1 MKFSRD
7 MPWHVP
13 TFNNTI
19 MNLSKLNRV
28 THRDIG
34 YLIAGLTIIYA
45 ISGIALNHKNNWNPN
60 YIFDNR
66 EFTTSVPVDRQ
77 SFNDETAMKII
88 ESIGTDIEY
97 KAFHFPTGNKVT
109 IFIDGGFIQVKTTG
123 EGVIEKISKRPI
135 FYQLNFL
142 HYNPG
147 RWWKYFS
154 DIFCIA
160 LITVTITGLFIIKG
174 KNGITKRGAI
184 LTIIGIILPLLFLL
198 IY

>member
-1 MKFSRD
+1 
-7 MPWHVP
+7 
-13 TFNNTI
+13 
-19 MNLSKLNRV
+19 
-28 THRDIG
+28 
-34 YLIAGLTIIYA
+34 
-45 ISGIALNHKNNWNPN
+45 
-60 YIFDNR
+60 
-66 EFTTSVPVDRQ
+66 
-77 SFNDETAMKII
+77 
-88 ESIGTDIEY
+88 
-97 KAFHFPTGNKVT
+97 VT
-109 IFIDGGFIQVKTTG
+109 IFIDGGYVQLNIATG
-123 EGVIEKISKRPI
+123 EGVIERISKRPL

-184 LTIIGIILPLLFLL
+184 LTAIGIILPLLFLF

>member
-1 MKFSRD
+1 
-7 MPWHVP
+7 
-13 TFNNTI
+13 

-45 ISGIALNHKNNWNPN
+45 LSGIALNHKNNWNPN
-60 YIFDNR
+60 YIIDNR
-66 EFTTSVPVDRQ
+66 SFKTDIPITRE
-77 SFNDETAMKII
+77 SFNNETAAAILKNILT
-88 ESIGTDIEY
+88 EPGFKT
-97 KAFHFPTGNKVT
+97 FHFPTGNKVT
-109 IFIDGGFIQVKTTG
+109 IFIEGGFVQINALTG
-123 EGVIEKISKRPI
+123 EGVIEKISKRPL

-154 DIFCIA
+154 DIFCVSLMI
-160 LITVTITGLFIIKG
+160 VTITGLFIIKG

-184 LTIIGIILPLLFLL
+184 LTVIGIILPLLFLF

>member
-1 MKFSRD
+1 MNFSR
-7 MPWHVP
+7 
-13 TFNNTI
+13 I
-19 MNLSKLNRV
+19 NRI

-66 EFTTSVPVDRQ
+66 AFTTDVTINREDFS
-77 SFNDETAMKII
+77 NKTA
-88 ESIGTDIEY
+88 TDILKSLELEP
-97 KAFHFPTGNKVT
+97 AFKTFYFPTGNKVT
-109 IFIDGGFIQVKTTG
+109 IFIDGGLVQINSLTG
-123 EGVIEKISKRPI
+123 KGIVERISKRPF
-135 FYQLNFL
+135 FYQINFL

-147 RWWKYFS
+147 KWWKYFS

-160 LITVTITGLFIIKG
+160 LILVTLTGLFILKG

-184 LTIIGIILPLLFLL
+184 LTITGILLPLIFLL
-198 IY
+198 FYL

>member
-1 MKFSRD
+1 
-7 MPWHVP
+7 
-13 TFNNTI
+13 
-19 MNLSKLNRV
+19 MNLSKLNRI

-34 YLIAGLTIIYA
+34 YLIAGMTIIYA
-45 ISGIALNHKNNWNPN
+45 ISGIALNHKSNWNPN

-66 EFTTSVPVDRQ
+66 SFQSVNTITRET
-77 SFNDETAMKII
+77 FNDKAAI
-88 ESIGTDIEY
+88 EILKTIGLESEF
-97 KAFHFPTGNKVT
+97 KASYFPAGKRVT
-109 IFIDGGFIQVKTTG
+109 IFINGGVVQVNMETG
-123 EGVIEKISKRPI
+123 EGVIQRISKRPF

-154 DIFCIA
+154 DIFCLS
-160 LITVTITGLFIIKG
+160 LITVTITGLFLVKG

-184 LTIIGIILPLLFLL
+184 LTLVGILLPLAFLF

>member
-1 MKFSRD
+1 
-7 MPWHVP
+7 
-13 TFNNTI
+13 
-19 MNLSKLNRV
+19 MNLSKLNRI

-60 YIFDNR
+60 YIFENR
-66 EFTTSVPVDRQ
+66 MFKTDIPITRE
-77 SFNDETAMKII
+77 SFNNETAR
-88 ESIGTDIEY
+88 SILKSIKTDQEF
-97 KAFHFPTGNKVT
+97 KTFHFPTGNKVT
-109 IFIDGGFIQVKTTG
+109 IFIDGGFVQINTQTG
-123 EGVIEKISKRPI
+123 EGVVEIISKRPL
-135 FYQLNFL
+135 FYQINFL

-160 LITVTITGLFIIKG
+160 LIIVTITGLFIIKG

-184 LTIIGIILPLLFLL
+184 LTIIGIVLPLLFLL